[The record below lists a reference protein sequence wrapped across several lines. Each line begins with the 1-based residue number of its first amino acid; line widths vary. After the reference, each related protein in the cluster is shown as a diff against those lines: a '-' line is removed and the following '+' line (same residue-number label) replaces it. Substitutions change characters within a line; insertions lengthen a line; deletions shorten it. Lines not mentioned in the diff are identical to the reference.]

1 MTKRENPGASGV
13 IIALGVAAAGYLV
26 YQWLQSSGLWAQWFG
41 GATAGNT
48 FSTPATLL
56 GYCQANP
63 NGTAIY
69 QAVGGAPTSAP
80 CSQWL
85 AAQTPVASAT
95 PVASPGGAG
104 GAAMPVSVPL
114 PVTSSP
120 SSTGLVIPSNLTVS
134 PNINNSLSGNVMING
149 TSTNLSIITANLGQ
163 SAGLIYNTAGQDIT
177 NQFSTDEQQGLVS
190 AFLSANGG
198 LAGLGWMSSTE
209 TPYGWEM

>member
-1 MTKRENPGASGV
+1 MTKKENPGASGI

-41 GATAGNT
+41 GATSGNT

-56 GYCQANP
+56 AYCQANP

-80 CSQWL
+80 CSQWI
-85 AAQTPVASAT
+85 AAQAAPSASAVPVAGAT
-95 PVASPGGAG
+95 TT
-104 GAAMPVSVPL
+104 PVSVPA
-114 PVTSSP
+114 PVTSTPNSA
-120 SSTGLVIPSNLTVS
+120 GLVIPSNLTVS
-134 PNINNSLSGNVMING
+134 PNINNSLSGNVTING
-149 TSTNLSIITANLGQ
+149 ASTNLSIITANLGQ

-177 NQFSTDEQQGLVS
+177 NQFSTAEQQALVS
-190 AFLSANGG
+190 AFLAANGG